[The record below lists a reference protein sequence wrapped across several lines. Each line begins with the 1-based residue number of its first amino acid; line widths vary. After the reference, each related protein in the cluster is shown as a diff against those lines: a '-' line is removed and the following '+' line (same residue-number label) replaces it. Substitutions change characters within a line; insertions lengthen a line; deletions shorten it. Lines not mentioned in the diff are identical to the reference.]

1 MSYADFFLC
10 APRQNGGE
18 MNPYGFMP
26 HGFCFEWRPSVLWLH
41 VISDITIALAYFGIS
56 FLLLYFVRQRREL
69 PFQLLFILFGAFITL
84 CGTTHLFDVWVL
96 WHPDYYVQ
104 GVVKAVTAVVSMFTF
119 ITLIFV
125 LPRALHAAQT
135 LENLLAARGK
145 ELADTNAELRA
156 QIAARETIESTLRQS
171 QKMEAIGQLTGGIA
185 HDFNNML
192 QAIDSSMEMVQL
204 RITAGRADEA
214 NRHAESVRQMVERA
228 SALTNR
234 LLAFARRQPLQP
246 RPVQLDALILGME
259 PLLRRTLSTT
269 SAAIAFDLRL
279 QDGGWPVLCDPNQLE
294 NALLNITINARDA
307 MPRGGNLEIST
318 RPASLGAADLAGH
331 QDAEPGDYVELV
343 VSDTGVGMD
352 EATRTRVFEPFF
364 TTKPTGQGTGLGLS
378 QVYGFARQSGGLVIL
393 ESERDAGTQV
403 RLFLRRTAK
412 AAMGAAPPVAVAPA
426 AAGSARLLLV
436 EDEPIV
442 RELAAEYL
450 REHGY
455 EVLEAEDATGGL
467 ELFKR
472 MPALDL
478 LITDVG
484 LPNGMNGRQLADI
497 IRETAPNLPVLF
509 ITGYAGA
516 ARLDELDAGMRIL
529 AKPFTLP
536 VLRAQVERIL
546 SAKTAPA

>member
-1 MSYADFFLC
+1 MGYADFFLC

-41 VISDITIALAYFGIS
+41 VISDITIAFAYFGIS
-56 FLLLYFVRQRREL
+56 VLLFYFVRQRRAL
-69 PFQLLFILFGAFITL
+69 PFQLLFILFSAFITL
-84 CGTTHLFDVWVL
+84 CGTTHLFSVWVL
-96 WHPDYYVQ
+96 WHPDYYVE
-104 GVVKAVTAVVSMFTF
+104 GVVKAVTAVVSLATF
-119 ITLIFV
+119 GTLIFV
-125 LPRALHAAQT
+125 LPRALKTALS

-145 ELADTNAELRA
+145 ELADANAELRA

-192 QAIDSSMEMVQL
+192 QAIDNSMEMVQL
-204 RITAGRADEA
+204 RIAAGRAEDA
-214 NRHAESVRQMVERA
+214 GRHANSVRQMVERA

-269 SAAIAFDLRL
+269 SAATAFNLRL
-279 QDGGWPVLCDPNQLE
+279 GDGGWPVLCDPNQLE

-318 RPASLGAADLAGH
+318 RPVSLDGAALAGH
-331 QDAEPGDYVELV
+331 QDVAPGDYVELV
-343 VSDTGVGMD
+343 VSDTGIGMD
-352 EATRTRVFEPFF
+352 EATRSRVFEPFF

-393 ESERDAGTQV
+393 ESQHGAGTAV
-403 RLFLRRTAK
+403 RLYLRRTE
-412 AAMGAAPPVAVAPA
+412 AAAAAPAPPVPAPA
-426 AAGSARLLLV
+426 AAGGARLLLV

-442 RELAAEYL
+442 RELTGEYL
-450 REHGY
+450 RERGY
-455 EVLEAEDATGGL
+455 EVLEAEDAPSAL
-467 ELFKR
+467 ELFKQF
-472 MPALDL
+472 PALDL

-497 IRETAPNLPVLF
+497 IRETAPRLPVLF

-516 ARLDELDAGMRIL
+516 ARLDGLDAGMRIL

-536 VLRAQVERIL
+536 VLMTQVLAIL
-546 SAKTAPA
+546 APRT

>member
-1 MSYADFFLC
+1 
-10 APRQNGGE
+10 